1 MNTAWGRVLVAI
13 DRADH
18 PLALREIRDAIGY
31 GDKPDK
37 QVRELVQL
45 LTGRGIVERM
55 EDPETETVRY
65 RLKEASD

>member
-18 PLALREIRDAIGY
+18 PLTLREIRDAIGY